1 MLSRNKPTLETG
13 TLVVRFGVRSV
24 DETFALLMVF
34 LLDRCIFT
42 RGGC

>member
-1 MLSRNKPTLETG
+1 MLSRIKPTSETG

>member
-1 MLSRNKPTLETG
+1 MLSRNQRTSETG
-13 TLVVRFGVRSV
+13 TLEVRFGARSV
-24 DETFALLMVF
+24 DETFALLGVF